1 MRKWLRRGKV
11 FKRKQPTSWEE
22 WEDSV
27 KWRYRLVR
35 LLTWAMSRV
44 KSGSRIWHW
53 LNDKHTDLTWGR

>member
-1 MRKWLRRGKV
+1 M